1 MAANAKTA
9 EAPRRS
15 PGQMLGTMGR
25 VLGYMVKRYKFS
37 CLMVVVCI
45 LGSALASVQGI
56 LFTQTLIDGY
66 IAPMLQSGAADYGP
80 LAAALLRVAGP
91 ELLCSLVC
99 SLPVYWVGRVCC
111 RGYGRIYHE

>member
-45 LGSALASVQGI
+45 LGSATGV
-56 LFTQTLIDGY
+56 
-66 IAPMLQSGAADYGP
+66 GAGRA
-80 LAAALLRVAGP
+80 
-91 ELLCSLVC
+91 
-99 SLPVYWVGRVCC
+99 VYPKA
-111 RGYGRIYHE
+111 